1 MADLAKMDVK
11 VIKRITGIIRSPEPR
26 RFLHSHFPL
35 SSMGELPICIANSR
49 FRVMAFRGVEKSRA
63 ETILRAASE
72 EYTPK
77 SLMEITVVSK
87 WRKDILTVPRELR

>member
-1 MADLAKMDVK
+1 
-11 VIKRITGIIRSPEPR
+11 
-26 RFLHSHFPL
+26 
-35 SSMGELPICIANSR
+35 MGELPICIANPR

-63 ETILRAASE
+63 RLALRG